1 MTRNLLNLLRRSLRD
16 DAAQTL
22 VMAALVLVL
31 LLGLVG
37 FVVDTGHLYYSYQEL
52 QASTNASAMAAANGL
67 ATSYASAQY
76 NAAEYSSA
84 ASFASQ
90 YGYTGT
96 VQNAYENM
104 TVTNFTVTPGCIGS
118 AVPAAANIPCI
129 NITDAAGQATTA
141 NAIQVSQT
149 IQVRTYFAPFL
160 GIPYV
165 NLTAKASALMRGSP
179 AAYNIALIVD
189 TTGSMNTTD
198 SSCNN
203 NTRLQCALN
212 GIQTFLQAINPC
224 GFGGC
229 QGVGSNTSNY
239 TNSFDR
245 VALFAFPNGQ
255 TNAIPNDYG
264 CNGLPQDEL
273 NPEPGINVSN
283 YDNAVPYV
291 FPPINGTFGTT
302 QYNYTTRT
310 GWKYVNGRLQPV
322 YTTKT
327 YDVTSEVTNGLG
339 DANGFMSN
347 YQDGDSLNTGS
358 NLVMALGGK
367 QNCPSIQAPYIDGT
381 YYASTIYQAQ
391 SALSAEQAAYPGTQN
406 VMIIIGDGDSN
417 VSYDYLDASGSAY
430 KFNSMVYQ
438 ASQTN
443 GLVPT
448 GTNDYGQNV
457 GTPPSASNNYYPSWN
472 NDCGQAILAAAYAKD
487 MGTTVY
493 TVAYGSPTGGAFT
506 SQNGCSTDTTGIA
519 LGTDGVTNQ
528 STGLTGSSYNI
539 TPCQTLKDMASSDA
553 TFFSDFH
560 QSGSDHGCV
569 ATTNINFQD
578 LASIFTVIAG
588 DLQHSRLIPNM
599 EFTPSS

>member
-37 FVVDTGHLYYSYQEL
+37 FVVDTGHLYYSYQQL

-67 ATSYASAQY
+67 ATSYATAEY
-76 NAAEYSSA
+76 AAAEYSSA
-84 ASFASQ
+84 SSFASQ
-90 YGYTGT
+90 YGYSGT
-96 VQNAYENM
+96 VHNAYANM

-129 NITDAAGQATTA
+129 NITDGAGQATTA

-179 AAYNIALIVD
+179 AAYNIALVVD
-189 TTGSMNTTD
+189 TTGSMNTID

-212 GIQTFLQAINPC
+212 GIQTFLQDINPC

-229 QGVGSNTSNY
+229 QGAGSNTSNY

-273 NPEPGINVSN
+273 NPQPGTSVSN

-291 FPPINGTFGTT
+291 FPPINGAFGTT
-302 QYNYTTRT
+302 TYVYTYYTYS
-310 GWKYVNGRLQPV
+310 YVNYKKV
-322 YTTKT
+322 ATAHTTT

-347 YQDGDSLNTGS
+347 YQDGNSLNTGS

-381 YYASTIYQAQ
+381 YYANSIYQAQ
-391 SALSAEQAAYPGTQN
+391 AALAAEQAAYPGTQN

-417 VSYDYLDASGSAY
+417 VSYDYVNQ
-430 KFNSMVYQ
+430 FNSMVYQ

-448 GTNDYGQNV
+448 GKNSYGQNV
-457 GTPPSASNNYYPSWN
+457 GTPPSFSNNYYPSWN
-472 NDCGQAILAAAYAKD
+472 NDCGQAILAAAYAKE

-493 TVAYGSPTGGAFT
+493 TVAYGSPTGGAFS
-506 SQNGCSTDTTGIA
+506 SQNGCSTDTTGIP
-519 LGTDGVTNQ
+519 LGTDGFTNQ
-528 STGLTGSSYNI
+528 STGLTGTSYNI

-599 EFTPSS
+599 EFTPST